1 MTSSRLQKISV
12 KNHNQGVTKRCRLSW
27 LTKIRPRMR
36 GVFGVSVNEF
46 SSCAHGVQINFGDLT
61 PYLTYGQSIFEG
73 RTKMFTLLC
82 GPRE

>member
-1 MTSSRLQKISV
+1 MSSILADQ
-12 KNHNQGVTKRCRLSW
+12 N
-27 LTKIRPRMR
+27 RPRMRGR

-46 SSCAHGVQINFGDLT
+46 SCAHGVQINLGDLT